1 MAERTRW
8 WQSGMILLILL
19 AGVGFLAFANIQTFS
34 RDADLREE
42 ISNLEKQKQGLTKKQ
57 LESVELLS
65 YVMSDQYIEDSA
77 RTALRMKKPDEHM
90 AVIEGEERV
99 VVQEHEVPGE
109 APRQRLANPLQWW
122 YYFVH
127 HRPSS
132 L

>member
-1 MAERTRW
+1 MARQGMW
-8 WQSGMILLILL
+8 WQSTFILLILFC
-19 AGVGFLAFANIQTFS
+19 GVAFLVFANIRTFS
-34 RDADLREE
+34 RDADLRDE
-42 ISNLEKQKQGLTKKQ
+42 ISDLEKQKQGLAKKQ

-99 VVQEHEVPGE
+99 VTQAETREE
-109 APRQRLANPLQWW
+109 SPRQPLANPLQWW

>member
-1 MAERTRW
+1 MAHKNTW
-8 WQSGMILLILL
+8 WQSSILVIILFL
-19 AGVGFLAFANIQTFS
+19 GVGFLAFANIRTFS
-34 RDADLREE
+34 RDADLRQEM
-42 ISNLEKQKQGLTKKQ
+42 SDLEKQKQGLSKKQ

-77 RTALRMKKPDEHM
+77 RTALRMKKPNEQM
-90 AVIEGEERV
+90 AVIQGEERV
-99 VVQEHEVPGE
+99 VVASETRAET
-109 APRQRLANPLQWW
+109 PRQRLANPLQWW